1 NSGLKVERRYSL
13 NLTSGRMAQ
22 EGTYDYL
29 LDQLI
34 NSPEMRQKRIR
45 WRASQSRS
53 TSWVAR
59 APGTMRTPAAVS

>member
-1 NSGLKVERRYSL
+1 
-13 NLTSGRMAQ
+13 MAR

-45 WRASQSRS
+45 LA
-53 TSWVAR
+53 
-59 APGTMRTPAAVS
+59 G